1 MQININEVINKIDL
15 EIKQYTEKFLT
26 EKMAIEESTSNHAS
40 ILFERTL
47 SSTVNYFLFNYF
59 KQLYGDN
66 LKICVNEFKIE
77 IKNDINGEKR
87 KKHRVDVDLKNDPKQ
102 RWNYCIVDG
111 YFKIDKFVDDST
123 KHIFIEYKMQDDFE
137 FIDLATDFL
146 KYKLYTDKNKENTIF
161 IYVIF
166 DKKENYPTIL
176 NGDTEQFLY
185 IKDIIRETQFKEK
198 KVFIYQSDVNNP
210 LDAEQTK
217 KVEETLKVLDDL
229 TLVKD
234 QYIDVLAKT
243 TKQSKTNHE
252 ELILSYLPKYNSLV
266 IKSSIIKR
274 NYKFIKHLWDEAN
287 KMNLFK
293 DIHQSFDLDNKDQLS
308 IDLILKEGSHY
319 NYYFEETINL
329 SDKIEAEENGI
340 RGGYYSSLNLIA
352 LLDYL
357 SDFFNIKCDK
367 PEYGY
372 KIFGRSNSKKQKHD
386 YQKTA
391 DNQKNKIEEIYKN
404 DPDRN
409 KKFLKLLYS
418 LTYYIIEVYPILF
431 EINTD
436 LEVVSPT
443 NLNLLEKLDEE
454 MRKLLHNIAK
464 LIEVKLKITNIKTD
478 LNEIIKMFVQL
489 LDKYR

>member
-1 MQININEVINKIDL
+1 ME
-15 EIKQYTEKFLT
+15 Y
-26 EKMAIEESTSNHAS
+26 
-40 ILFERTL
+40 
-47 SSTVNYFLFNYF
+47 
-59 KQLYGDN
+59 
-66 LKICVNEFKIE
+66 CV
-77 IKNDINGEKR
+77 
-87 KKHRVDVDLKNDPKQ
+87 
-102 RWNYCIVDG
+102 VDG
-111 YFKIDKFVDDST
+111 YFKIDKFINDKT
-123 KHIFIEYKMQDDFE
+123 KHIFVEYKMQDNFE

-146 KYKLYTDKNKENTIF
+146 KYKLYTDKNNEDTIF

-166 DKKENYPTIL
+166 DKKENYPSIL
-176 NGDTEQFLY
+176 NEDAEQYLY
-185 IKDIIRETQFKEK
+185 IKDIIRETQLKEK
-198 KVFIYQSDVNNP
+198 KVFIYQPDSSKQ

-229 TLVKD
+229 KLVKD
-234 QYIDVLAKT
+234 KYITVLAKT
-243 TKQSKTNHE
+243 TKLSKTSHE
-252 ELILSYLPKYNSLV
+252 ELILSYLSKYNSLV

-287 KMNLFK
+287 RMNLFN
-293 DIHQSFDLDNKDQLS
+293 DIHKVFDLDNKEQLTV
-308 IDLILKEGSHY
+308 DLILKEGSHY

-329 SDKIEAEENGI
+329 VDKIEAEENGI

-367 PEYGY
+367 PDYGY

-391 DNQKNKIEEIYKN
+391 DNQKRKIDEKYKN
-404 DPDRN
+404 DPDKN

-436 LEVVSPT
+436 FEIVAPT

-454 MRKLLHNIAK
+454 MRKLLHNIAR
-464 LIEVKLKITNIKTD
+464 LIEVKLKITNVKTD

>member
-1 MQININEVINKIDL
+1 MQININDIIRNIDL
-15 EIKQYTEKFLT
+15 EIKQYSEKFIM
-26 EKMAIEESTSNHAS
+26 EKNDVEKNTSNEAS
-40 ILFERTL
+40 LLFERTL
-47 SSTVNYFLFNYF
+47 SSLVNYFLFNYF
-59 KQLYGDN
+59 KQICGEN
-66 LKICVNEFKIE
+66 LKICVNEFKI
-77 IKNDINGEKR
+77 KLQNDINGEKR
-87 KKHRVDVDLKNDPKQ
+87 KKHRIDVDLKKDPKQ
-102 RWNYCIVDG
+102 HWNYCVVDG
-111 YFKIDKFVDDST
+111 YFKIDKFINDKT
-123 KHIFIEYKMQDDFE
+123 KHIFVEYKMQDDFE

-146 KYKLYTDKNKENTIF
+146 KYKLYTDKNNEDTIF

-166 DKKENYPTIL
+166 DKKENYPSIL
-176 NGDTEQFLY
+176 NGDTEQYLY

-198 KVFIYQSDVNNP
+198 KVFIYQPDSSKQ

-234 QYIDVLAKT
+234 QYITVLAKT
-243 TKQSKTNHE
+243 TKLSKTNHE

-293 DIHQSFDLDNKDQLS
+293 DIHQVFNLDNKDQLT

-329 SDKIEAEENGI
+329 VDKIEAEENGI

-391 DNQKNKIEEIYKN
+391 DNQKKKIDKKYKN
-404 DPDRN
+404 DPDKN

-436 LEVVSPT
+436 LEVVAPT

-464 LIEVKLKITNIKTD
+464 LIEVKLKITNVKTD